1 MLYLKDYAS
10 AMKPFADALDFL
22 QGEKGVF
29 YGTLI
34 PTLVTIKTKID
45 RIINNGKEN
54 YLKQQLIFL
63 QSRLFDRFEKYFTLS
78 SEINDAIVAAVLH
91 PEVKLQW
98 FAPIRDL
105 TRKSV
110 DEVKKLV
117 IDYVADNHVVDCD
130 AAEDLILS
138 RIGSFYDFGDEQNS
152 FEQTTDVLSIDREVN
167 LYLADPFFND
177 LKKLKELPLLE
188 KAFRKANTP
197 LTSSA
202 PVERLFSF
210 AGIVNTPRRH
220 ALSDDHF
227 EMLTLMKANAHFL
240 K

>member
-1 MLYLKDYAS
+1 MKAGRPKSSEIMREELGILLSYPVVTRWNSTYDSVQKIISREEKLSVICTKLELPAFTEEDMLYLKDYAS

-152 FEQTTDVLSIDREVN
+152 FGS
-167 LYLADPFFND
+167 
-177 LKKLKELPLLE
+177 KK
-188 KAFRKANTP
+188 
-197 LTSSA
+197 
-202 PVERLFSF
+202 
-210 AGIVNTPRRH
+210 
-220 ALSDDHF
+220 
-227 EMLTLMKANAHFL
+227 
-240 K
+240 